1 MYEKFVSLSKT
12 FNNVAFA
19 LLLSLDAQTSVS
31 SLSSIKSEELLHVST
46 TVPGLVVEAAREVG
60 APGADKACD

>member
-19 LLLSLDAQTSVS
+19 LLLSLDAQTSIS
-31 SLSSIKSEELLHVST
+31 SLSSIKPLGLLHVSI
-46 TVPGLVVEAAREVG
+46 TVPGLVVEAASEVG
-60 APGADKACD
+60 APGADKGCA